1 LRCGRTKTFS
11 SLRHSID
18 ESLHIILHNSND
30 NGSAAF
36 TETELTCYLA
46 DESATLA
53 LGSNVSAL
61 LQPGLIILLEG
72 NLGTG
77 KTTLARGILRGLGY
91 PGKVKSPTYNL
102 VEPYKF
108 SRLYFYHFDF
118 YRFNNPIEWEEA
130 GFREYFN
137 PGSVCLVEW
146 PRKAGRLLPAADL
159 IFFLSISDGG
169 REVKIHAATEEGKQ
183 CLKELRNLRNF

>member
-1 LRCGRTKTFS
+1 LN
-11 SLRHSID
+11 
-18 ESLHIILHNSND
+18 NSND
-30 NGSAAF
+30 PGSAAF
-36 TETELTCYLA
+36 TETEFTCYLA

-53 LGSNVSAL
+53 LGLNISAL
-61 LQPGLIILLEG
+61 LQPGLTILLEG

-91 PGKVKSPTYNL
+91 LGKVKSPTYNL

-137 PGSVCLVEW
+137 PDSVCLVEW
-146 PRKAGRLLPAADL
+146 PQNAAGLLPAGDL
-159 IFFLSISDGG
+159 IFFLNISGGG

-183 CLKELRNLRNF
+183 CLKELRNSRNF